1 MSAHEAH
8 EHAEQA
14 EEAGHHNRG
23 IALVISVLALLLA
36 FSETLGKSAQTGAL
50 SDTVRASDTWAFY
63 QARNVRQT
71 IVATAKERLELELQ
85 TMQTITDPAAKAAAT
100 KKVEDWDKRIKRWE
114 SDPERGEGMKE
125 LRDKATALEK
135 KRDHGLEQYHNYEI
149 ASAILQIGIVLASAA
164 IITSMPVL
172 AWISGLLG
180 IVGFAFMLFG
190 YFAPELVMGLFE
202 HGEAAGHAAGH

>member
-8 EHAEQA
+8 ERAEHA
-14 EEAGHHNRG
+14 EEAGHHNKG

-71 IVATAKERLELELQ
+71 TVLAAKERLELDLP
-85 TMQTITDPAAKAAAT
+85 TLTDPATKAAAT

-135 KRDHGLEQYHNYEI
+135 KRDHQLEQYHNYEI

-164 IITSMPVL
+164 IITSVPVL
-172 AWISGLLG
+172 AWISGVLG
-180 IVGFAFMLFG
+180 LAGFVFMLFG

-202 HGEAAGHAAGH
+202 HHEAVGHATGH

>member
-8 EHAEQA
+8 ERAEHA

-50 SDTVRASDTWAFY
+50 ADTVRASDTWAFY

-71 IVATAKERLELELQ
+71 TVATAKERLELELP
-85 TMQTITDPAAKAAAT
+85 TFTDPAAKAAAA
-100 KKVEDWDKRIKRWE
+100 KKIEDWDKRIKRWE

-125 LRDKATALEK
+125 LREKAIGLEK
-135 KRDHGLEQYHNYEI
+135 KRDHQLEQYHNYEI
-149 ASAILQIGIVLASAA
+149 ASAVLQIGIVLASAA
-164 IITSMPVL
+164 IITSLPIL
-172 AWISGLLG
+172 AWLSGLLG
-180 IVGFAFMLFG
+180 IAGFAFMLFG
-190 YFAPELVMGLFE
+190 YFAPELVLGLFE